1 MYRNLT
7 VAEPP
12 ETRTME
18 VHQGEK
24 GWYYTIHKGTILYLT
39 SGEFLDR
46 GDAAREGLGYL
57 DFLNTCDYEDRA
69 KQKGKSNGQ

>member
-1 MYRNLT
+1 MYKNLA

-24 GWYYTIHKGTILYLT
+24 GWYYTIHKGIILYLT

-46 GDAAREGLGYL
+46 GDATREGLGYL
-57 DFLNTCDYEDRA
+57 DFLNTCDYEARL
-69 KQKGKSNGQ
+69 KKKGEGI